1 MVKKTMLLAGVAAS
15 LWLGSQTVVTA
26 DDCYRGG
33 YSSFRP
39 TVPTHGHS
47 SYVHNRYGS
56 NYSFYPGFGAGF
68 VPGYGAG
75 YGAYRPP
82 VGIPGGLPCDVPR
95 YSSGY
100 GSGYGPGSIGNNFGP
115 GSIGLGNPILGN
127 PGLGSSWGSYGSG
140 GFPRS
145 GSFGNSYG
153 NVGGSG
159 PGFSLYIGR

>member
-1 MVKKTMLLAGVAAS
+1 MVKKTLLLAGVAAS
-15 LWLGSQTVVTA
+15 MWIGNQAAVKA

-39 TVPTHGHS
+39 TVPSHSSHGHS
-47 SYVHNRYGS
+47 RYGS
-56 NYSFYPGFGAGF
+56 NYGFYPGYGIGY

-75 YGAYRPP
+75 YGSYRPP
-82 VGIPGGLPCDVPR
+82 VGIPGSLPCDIPR

-115 GSIGLGNPILGN
+115 GGIGFANPVLGN
-127 PGLGSSWGSYGSG
+127 PGLGGSWGSYGSG

-153 NVGGSG
+153 NVGGFG